1 VHIDHVLILEKLDVL
16 KAFFIVKHCGRGGGG
31 ASGVLTS
38 EYNKNINRE
47 SATPVEH

>member
-1 VHIDHVLILEKLDVL
+1 VLILKKTIFLKL
-16 KAFFIVKHCGRGGGG
+16 FFIVKHCGRGGGG

-38 EYNKNINRE
+38 EYNKKINPE

>member
-1 VHIDHVLILEKLDVL
+1 
-16 KAFFIVKHCGRGGGG
+16 VKHCGRGGG

-38 EYNKNINRE
+38 EYNKKINPE